1 MSGRTSTSFWGSL
14 RQLYGITDAPARRQA
29 RLLVLLTIAGAFGE
43 MVAIAAVVPF
53 LALLATGASAPQKRW
68 IQPLFNAVG
77 ADTLPKQVLA
87 ATILLGA
94 AAVVS
99 GALRLLLDRKT
110 QDFVFSFGHRLL
122 VEVERRML
130 LQPYS
135 WHVRQHSSRQLAAIE
150 RVELLAGMI
159 LMPLVQ
165 AIAGTIIAVLVLALL
180 LRIAPAATLA
190 AGVAVGIVY
199 YAIAALARRRL
210 HFYSDEINSAFEG
223 RIRHLQEGLAGIRDL
238 ILEGSQAAVL
248 DRFRLID
255 LRLSRAR
262 ANSAFVSSLPRAIV
276 EPAGIVTIAVLALLL
291 SRHEGGLAGALPILG
306 AIALGAQRLLPLIQQ
321 LYQGW
326 SSVSANRSLID
337 DLAGLLRLPVP
348 AVPGSTKPL
357 AFTRAIE
364 FHDVGYAYPERAE
377 PAVAGLDFEIRR
389 GSRVALVGPTGSG
402 KSTTADL
409 LMGLLEPTRG
419 SIAVDGVELTAGNLQ
434 AWRANVAHVPQILFV
449 ADATIPRN
457 ICLAGEI
464 DMARVREAA
473 SLAQLDEFVRTL
485 PDGFD
490 TIVGERGARI
500 SGGQRQRLAI
510 ARAIYRNTP
519 LLVLDEATSALDD
532 ETEAAILHAADQL
545 QQQGRTIV
553 IIAHRSRLIESC
565 DQLLRLDKGRL
576 LSSAQPQ

>member
-14 RQLYGITDAPARRQA
+14 RQLYGMTDAPARRQV

-43 MVAIAAVVPF
+43 MVAIATVVPF
-53 LALLATGASAPQKRW
+53 LALLASGASAPQKRW
-68 IQPLFNAVG
+68 IQPLLNAVG
-77 ADTLPKQVLA
+77 ADTLPREVLA
-87 ATILLGA
+87 ATVLLGA
-94 AAVVS
+94 AAVLS
-99 GALRLLLDRKT
+99 GTLRLLLDRKT

-122 VEVERRML
+122 VEVQRRML
-130 LQPYS
+130 LQPYT
-135 WHVRQHSSRQLAAIE
+135 WHVRQNSSRQLAAIE
-150 RVELLAGMI
+150 RVELLAGMV

-165 AIAGTIIAVLVLALL
+165 AIAATIIALLVLALL
-180 LRIAPAATLA
+180 LRIAPGATLA

-199 YAIAALARRRL
+199 YAVAALARRRL
-210 HFYSDEINSAFEG
+210 HSYSDEINSAFEG
-223 RIRHLQEGLAGIRDL
+223 RIRNVQEGLAGIRDL

-248 DRFRLID
+248 ERFRMID

-262 ANSAFVSSLPRAIV
+262 ANSAFVSSVPRSIV

-291 SRHEGGLAGALPILG
+291 SRREGGLLAALPILG
-306 AIALGAQRLLPLIQQ
+306 AVALGAQRLLPLVQQ

-326 SSVSANRSLID
+326 TSVSTNRSLID
-337 DLAGLLRLPVP
+337 DLADLLRLPVP
-348 AVPGSTKPL
+348 AVPASSAPL
-357 AFTRAIE
+357 PFAHAIE
-364 FHDVGYAYPERAE
+364 FRDVGYAYPERPE
-377 PAVAGLDFEIRR
+377 PAVSALDFTIRR

-419 SIAVDGVELTAGNLQ
+419 SIAVDGIELTPDNRQ

-449 ADATIPRN
+449 ADATIARN
-457 ICLAGEI
+457 ICLGSDI
-464 DMARVREAA
+464 DMERVREAA
-473 SLAQLDEFVRTL
+473 SLAQLDQFVRTL

-490 TIVGERGARI
+490 TVVGERGARI

-532 ETEAAILHAADQL
+532 ETEAAILHAADRL

-576 LSSAQPQ
+576 A